1 MKPSSPKRDDSPLS
15 KQTKE
20 ALTHLAIELKGH
32 IDLNQI
38 RSQRIISTLEAE
50 DLGLPPECVGFDILL
65 SNGEHVIASVI
76 VSGPSRL
83 VCRFQPYGKPGKC
96 ASRRK
101 WPSDS
106 EEEFAF
112 FPFAPEI
119 LDTGNEDRIRE
130 FLQTAVFYPASRL
143 DPHPVIHL
151 ADRFQNFIYVDY
163 DLSPKRVESGFHGSR
178 FTGYKCLQIENL
190 QPEQLL
196 GCSWKSL
203 PAPYHA
209 IAPRI
214 TKTPFIK
221 IARFQKRCRAT
232 SNSGSKEFRILFIC
246 GEALV
251 IYEALFRRRGLVP
264 ACLSYL
270 CPGIYEGGNFLDFPP
285 LLAWKFLEKPNRF
298 PPFLF
303 HDHEGMDDKAE
314 DFFPLHPLYLPEGEI
329 KPDGETARPPVA
341 LHKLMDPLD
350 GGEVQIAQFAAVGA
364 IQMRRFWK
372 RREDGRQAAKNH

>member
-1 MKPSSPKRDDSPLS
+1 MKPSSPMRDDNPLS
-15 KQTKE
+15 DQTKE
-20 ALTHLAIELKGH
+20 ALTHLAVELKGQ

-38 RSQRIISTLEAE
+38 HSRRIISSLETE
-50 DLGLPPECVGFDILL
+50 NLGLPPECVAFDILL
-65 SNGEHVIASVI
+65 RNGEHIIASVI

-83 VCRFQPYGKPGKC
+83 ACRFQPYGKPEKD
-96 ASRRK
+96 ARRRK

-112 FPFAPEI
+112 FPFTPEI

-143 DPHPVIHL
+143 DPRPVIHL
-151 ADRFQNFIYVDY
+151 SDRFQNFIYVDY
-163 DLSPKRVESGFHGSR
+163 DLSPKRVESGLQGPR

-196 GCSWKSL
+196 GGSSKSL

-214 TKTPFIK
+214 TKMPFIK
-221 IARFQKRCRAT
+221 IARFQKRRRAT
-232 SNSGSKEFRILFIC
+232 SGSGSKEIRILFIC

-251 IYEALFRRRGLVP
+251 IYDALFRRRGLVP

-285 LLAWKFLEKPNRF
+285 LLAWKFLEKPDRF
-298 PPFLF
+298 PQFLF
-303 HDHEGMDDKAE
+303 HDYGGMDDKTE
-314 DFFPLHPLYLPEGEI
+314 DFFPLHPLYLPECEI
-329 KPDGETARPPVA
+329 EPDDDTAPPSVVF
-341 LHKLMDPLD
+341 HKLMDPLD
-350 GGEVQIAQFAAVGA
+350 EMEVKIAQFAAVGA

-372 RREDGRQAAKNH
+372 RREDERKATR